1 MGVALRVPRAD
12 REIDVMSK
20 FFEFRHDLRHVNTIK
35 VHSSARYGLAGGEM
49 LRCCIPEEQC
59 ARGAFDRAGLEK
71 LDNIVSSY
79 RPAAASDSPNHVLTS
94 SSIFAS
100 LCGAVFASTAV
111 KMDRDGKRPPAPP
124 ASAEAAKAEGD
135 AGPGQQRPK
144 KRGRG
149 RPRKEEG
156 IARSRSMSET
166 RPASWR
172 IAQQETSAGDILS
185 PRMKAVSI
193 TDHRETD
200 MRACLWHTA
209 ARQLVLPM
217 QIQ

>member
-1 MGVALRVPRAD
+1 MRPRS
-12 REIDVMSK
+12 I
-20 FFEFRHDLRHVNTIK
+20 
-35 VHSSARYGLAGGEM
+35 
-49 LRCCIPEEQC
+49 Q
-59 ARGAFDRAGLEK
+59 RAGLEK

-156 IARSRSMSET
+156 IARSRSTSET
-166 RPASWR
+166 RRTSRR
-172 IAQQETSAGDILS
+172 IAQQETSAGDTLS
-185 PRMKAVSI
+185 PRMKAISI
-193 TDHRETD
+193 TEKQTCVLSVYGTHSSAPVSQSRRTTSET
-200 MRACLWHTA
+200 A
-209 ARQLVLPM
+209 VLASGVALKL
-217 QIQ
+217 